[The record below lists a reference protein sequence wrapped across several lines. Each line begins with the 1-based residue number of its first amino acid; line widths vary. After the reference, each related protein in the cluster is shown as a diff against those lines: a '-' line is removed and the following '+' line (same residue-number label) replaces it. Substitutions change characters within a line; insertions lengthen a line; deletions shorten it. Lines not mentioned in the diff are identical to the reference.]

1 MAEFNSAEK
10 LNIEEAEIEAM
21 DVMTGDR
28 VDLCFYNEKECSF
41 HPKI

>member
-10 LNIEEAEIEAM
+10 LNIEAAEIEST

-28 VDLCFYNEKECSF
+28 DKRVYLYY
-41 HPKI
+41 